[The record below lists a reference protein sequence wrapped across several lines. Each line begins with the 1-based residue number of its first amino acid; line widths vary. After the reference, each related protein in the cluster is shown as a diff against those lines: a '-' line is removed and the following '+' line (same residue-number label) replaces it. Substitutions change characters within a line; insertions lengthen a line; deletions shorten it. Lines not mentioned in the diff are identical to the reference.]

1 MTGNGSHHLCR
12 KNTCVNTD
20 ELIKLIA
27 EDTRRPTNMSRAF
40 ALAMIVGG
48 LVAGALFFLTLGL
61 RPDFDQAIK
70 TLRFPFKFVVTLSLF
85 LSGAFLIGRM
95 VRPGQSLTAWRWLL
109 LLGPVLLTGAVIIEL
124 AVVPPGLWATR
135 LIGHNALHC
144 LTIIPALAFFP
155 TVFLFLAMR
164 HGAPDNP
171 GLAGAVAALT
181 SAGIATTLYASNCP
195 DDSPLFMMT
204 WYSIATLIVAT
215 VGYFAGRRFLR
226 W

>member
-1 MTGNGSHHLCR
+1 M
-12 KNTCVNTD
+12 KTD

-27 EDTRRPTNMSRAF
+27 EDTRRPANLSQAL
-40 ALAMIVGG
+40 ALAMIVGS
-48 LVAGALFFLTLGL
+48 LVAAAMFFLTLGL

-85 LSGAFLIGRM
+85 LSAALLIGRM

-109 LLGPVLLTGAVIIEL
+109 LLGPVLLTSAVIIEL
-124 AVVPPGLWATR
+124 AVVPAGLWTTR
-135 LIGHNALHC
+135 LIGQNALHC
-144 LTIIPALAFFP
+144 LMTIPALAFFP

-171 GLAGAVAALT
+171 GLAGAIAALA
-181 SAGIATTLYASNCP
+181 SAGIAATLYAFNCP
-195 DDSPLFMMT
+195 DDSPLFMVT

-215 VGYFAGRRFLR
+215 AGYFAGRRFLS